1 MAKRWVV
8 QEIVY
13 EKLARY
19 FRKKFLIVMSTT
31 EISFT
36 YVKELN
42 LEKTMILKE
51 NTAEFVVDH

>member
-1 MAKRWVV
+1 
-8 QEIVY
+8 
-13 EKLARY
+13 
-19 FRKKFLIVMSTT
+19 MSTT

-51 NTAEFVVDH
+51 NTAEFVLDH